1 MADLDDSDLLFSS
14 PAPAKPT
21 PSAKATPTTQNP
33 TPRYSTADP
42 RDAALRQELQT
53 VRGINTALESVVAS
67 LSRAR
72 SNVSALST
80 TVDSTSSLLETWTRI
95 LSQTE
100 HNQRLILNPR
110 WQGASADLADA
121 EADAARK
128 EAEARRRTAEEAQ
141 RREAAARRAE
151 EEERRRAA
159 TAARGTRGKGHVR
172 IGSRQTAGSSL
183 RGGADAGRGSTRG
196 SIRGGSTA
204 GRARGTRGRGT
215 S

>member
-1 MADLDDSDLLFSS
+1 MSDVDNSDLLFSS
-14 PAPAKPT
+14 PAPANANPAAASKP
-21 PSAKATPTTQNP
+21 ATQNP

-53 VRGINTALESVVAS
+53 VRGINTALESVIAS

-72 SNVSALST
+72 SNVAALST

-110 WQGASADLADA
+110 WQGASADLANA
-121 EADAARK
+121 EAEGARRL
-128 EAEARRRTAEEAQ
+128 AEAQRRTVEEAQ

-151 EEERRRAA
+151 EDERRRAA
-159 TAARGTRGKGHVR
+159 AATRGTRGRGNSR
-172 IGSRQTAGSSL
+172 TGSRQTAGSGL
-183 RGGADAGRGSTRG
+183 RGGTEAGRGS
-196 SIRGGSTA
+196 SRGGSTVGRSA
-204 GRARGTRGRGT
+204 GRARGTRGRGA